1 MGTNACENET
11 LSFGSRSYREGRIC
25 NIINQ
30 IPGEVLGLPTYG
42 EVPLEN
48 LKSYPVPE
56 SDS

>member
-1 MGTNACENET
+1 MVFFSYSKKNFEI
-11 LSFGSRSYREGRIC
+11 SFSPSFTFP
-25 NIINQ
+25 
-30 IPGEVLGLPTYG
+30 PGEVLGLPTYG